1 MLFYNRLVCPADSL
15 SNLPSIFRR
24 AASTISRTNTALFVI
39 ESCTFFGHSEMPRS
53 RQEVE
58 SSEWEVFN
66 DANELMLSVRVMI
79 DILALVLRAGKSHT
93 GAKVEL

>member
-1 MLFYNRLVCPADSL
+1 
-15 SNLPSIFRR
+15 
-24 AASTISRTNTALFVI
+24 
-39 ESCTFFGHSEMPRS
+39 MPRS